1 MKDLNQWEE
10 HLLLQNR
17 GGIIMTI
24 KWPPKKAF
32 EYDAKDPERENG
44 IVISAQPGGN
54 PKKRKTEKTE
64 EGR

>member
-1 MKDLNQWEE
+1 
-10 HLLLQNR
+10 
-17 GGIIMTI
+17 MTI

-32 EYDAKDPERENG
+32 EYDAKNPEYDAKNPEKENG

-54 PKKRKTEKTE
+54 PKKRRAEKSE

>member
-32 EYDAKDPERENG
+32 EYDAKNPEKENG

-54 PKKRKTEKTE
+54 PKKKRAEKTG